1 MREFGRTPGCI
12 CNVLAVLG
20 DGEES
25 MQATCHAAI
34 ELAQSS
40 NARLTLVRT
49 CEPGRAYV
57 WVAPFAVG
65 AAYLPAE
72 VQSPEDAAREL
83 ARFVDQVPDSISVT
97 TLVLGSDSQ
106 ACVLKLLGERH
117 FGAIV
122 ADADLL
128 SRWRRLRRELRREQ
142 LQTVLIRAECPLQDG
157 GSIPAQLSSNGL
169 TKDGAVDAE
178 QVHEGRGR
186 GHAGLRS
193 WSARRLAGAGSRH

>member
-1 MREFGRTPGCI
+1 
-12 CNVLAVLG
+12 
-20 DGEES
+20 
-25 MQATCHAAI
+25 MQATCRAAI

-49 CEPGRAYV
+49 CEEGRAYV

-65 AAYLPAE
+65 AAYLPPE
-72 VQSPEDAAREL
+72 VASPEEAARQL
-83 ARFVDQVPDSISVT
+83 ARFVEQVPDSISVT
-97 TLVLGSDSQ
+97 TLVLTSDSQ
-106 ACVLKLLGERH
+106 ACVLKLLRERH

-122 ADADLL
+122 AEADLF

-142 LQTVLIRAECPLQDG
+142 LQTVLVSAERPLQDG
-157 GSIPAQLSSNGL
+157 GSITAQFSSNGL

-186 GHAGLRS
+186 GHVGLRS